1 MSHQTYLIPRHAN
14 AGVAFLGVEFKDTW
28 LLIASAVVGIIVL
41 FMQETMIGIGILFG
55 GYCLTR
61 ALIEW
66 KLNQLS
72 GSLRAYFFNM
82 GLKAYSST
90 IRHQKT
96 LYVGDSVALY
106 RGSSS
111 YMNAVMKKVR
121 GG

>member
-1 MSHQTYLIPRHAN
+1 
-14 AGVAFLGVEFKDTW
+14 
-28 LLIASAVVGIIVL
+28 
-41 FMQETMIGIGILFG
+41 
-55 GYCLTR
+55 
-61 ALIEW
+61 LIEW
-66 KLNQLS
+66 KLNQLP